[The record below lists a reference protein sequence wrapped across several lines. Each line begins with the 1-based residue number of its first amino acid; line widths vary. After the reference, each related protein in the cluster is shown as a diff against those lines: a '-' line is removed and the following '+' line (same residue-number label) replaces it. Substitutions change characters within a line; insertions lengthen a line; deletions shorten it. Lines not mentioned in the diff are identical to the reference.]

1 MARHLARRGGVWW
14 ARLGVPKKLRDALG
28 RREFIQSC
36 RTPDLQVA
44 KLVAAVLIAEWRR
57 SLMRLECHTMNSNVS
72 KLLASAPE
80 LSIGSTVN
88 LVEAEKFGVDRA
100 QLLRIVSDGK
110 VPLYFRVSGL
120 DGYIVNAEELD
131 EDPVTGGRDIP
142 LAKCMPKGALESRQ
156 SGLLQLTD
164 SSSIANVILVDA
176 SQTVELVAFVVSS
189 KTEQWF
195 IPNVTVRASVEAL
208 EVSTKAIELIR
219 GHMAARI
226 PEVERQRL
234 TALPQ
239 IELVNKQAQGRKA
252 DVLFSKAV
260 EVYCSD
266 PTGLPNVLESA
277 AEQRQRRKLMLHFAE
292 YVGDLPLGEIS
303 SDLLRGFR
311 DGPLRTFPAN
321 ANHLP
326 KHLVR
331 ETMKGTI
338 QAIKDS
344 GEEWPLLSQASQ
356 AERMTHLSGLFGW
369 LHKKEWIAHNPA
381 ASLKGESGLSKAER
395 RNASHKARSLSHDD
409 DDEEGRQPF
418 TPEEIVS
425 IFAQSQYQTGD
436 GRHITKGNQ
445 TWAPFEYWLPLLGL
459 FAGCR
464 IGEVSQLHLTDVR
477 EIDGVWALDINDFT
491 KDKRVKTKETSIRR
505 IPLHPQL
512 IQLGFLDYCDSLR
525 SAGFQRVFPE
535 LTYSASDARYGKEP
549 IRKMSAMLESLGMP
563 RNGEKV
569 FHCLRHN
576 ANNALMRVP
585 MSDLPYADVNLRQ
598 YIRYKLMGHALPEG
612 DVNQAHYT
620 KTTMAEM
627 MSLVS
632 GVDHELPEITK
643 FNVSSGINAVRAA
656 LSRKK
661 DHRRGKEDMGPLEVK
676 S

>member
-14 ARLGVPKKLRDALG
+14 ARLGVPKRLRDAIG

-36 RTPDLQVA
+36 RTSDLQVA

-88 LVEAEKFGVDRA
+88 LGEAEKFGVDRN
-100 QLLRIVSDGK
+100 QLLRIVSGGK

-120 DGYIVNAEELD
+120 YGYIVNAEELD

-142 LAKCMPKGALESRQ
+142 SSKRMPNGALESRQ

-164 SSSIANVILVDA
+164 SSAIANVILVDDPL
-176 SQTVELVAFVVSS
+176 TVELVAFVAAD
-189 KTEQWF
+189 KPEKWF
-195 IPNVTVRASVEAL
+195 VPNVTVLAPVNSL
-208 EVSTKAIELIR
+208 EVSSKAVELIR
-219 GHMAARI
+219 SHMASRI
-226 PEVERQRL
+226 PDAERQRL
-234 TALPQ
+234 TVLPQ
-239 IELVNKQAQGRKA
+239 TELVNRLTQGKKA

-266 PTGLPNVLESA
+266 PTGLPNVLEST
-277 AEQRQRRKLMLHFAE
+277 AEQRQRKKLMLHFAE

-303 SDLLRGFR
+303 SDLLRQFR
-311 DGPLRTFPAN
+311 DGPLRTFPAK

-326 KHLVR
+326 KHLVC
-331 ETMKGTI
+331 ETMKETI

-356 AERMTHLSGLFGW
+356 AERMTHLSSLFGW
-369 LHKKEWIAHNPA
+369 LHKKEWLAHNPA

-395 RNASHKARSLSHDD
+395 RSASHKNRSTSHD

-436 GRHITKGNQ
+436 GRHITKRNQ

-477 EIDGVWALDINDFT
+477 EIDGVWTLDINDFT

-505 IPLHPQL
+505 IPLHPKL
-512 IQLGFLDYCDSLR
+512 IELGFLDYCDSLR
-525 SAGFQRVFPE
+525 QAGFQRVFPE
-535 LTYSASDARYGKEP
+535 LTYSRSDARYGKEP

-598 YIRYKLMGHALPEG
+598 YIRYKLMGHALPDG

-643 FNVSSGINAVRAA
+643 FNVSSGIDAVRAA

-661 DHRRGKEDMGPLEVK
+661 EHRRGKEDMGPLAVE

>member
-14 ARLGVPKKLRDALG
+14 ARLGVPKRLRDAIG

-72 KLLASAPE
+72 KLLAPAPE
-80 LSIGSTVN
+80 LSIGSTVT
-88 LVEAEKFGVDRA
+88 LVEAEKYGVDRA
-100 QLLRIVSDGK
+100 QLLRVVSGGK
-110 VPLYFRVSGL
+110 VPLYYRASGVSGHVV
-120 DGYIVNAEELD
+120 DIDDLD

-142 LAKCMPKGALESRQ
+142 LANNMPRGALESIQ
-156 SGLLQLTD
+156 SGILQLTD
-164 SSSIANVILVDA
+164 FCAVANSILVDA
-176 SQTVELVAFVVSS
+176 SSTVELVAFVVS
-189 KTEQWF
+189 KKPERWF
-195 IPNVTVRASVEAL
+195 IPNVTVLAAVEAL
-208 EVSTKAIELIR
+208 EVSSKAIELVR
-219 GHMAARI
+219 SHMAAHI

-239 IELVNKQAQGRKA
+239 IKLVSRQTQGKKA
-252 DVLFSKAV
+252 DVLFSDAV

-266 PTGLPNVLESA
+266 PTGLPNVLEST
-277 AEQRQRRKLMLHFAE
+277 AEQRQRKKLMLHLAE
-292 YVGDLPLGEIS
+292 YVGDLPIGEIT
-303 SDLLRGFR
+303 SDLLRQFR
-311 DGPLRTFPAN
+311 DGPLRTFPAK

-326 KHLVR
+326 KSLVR
-331 ETMKGTI
+331 ETMKETI

-344 GEEWPLLSQASQ
+344 GEERPVLSQASQ
-356 AERMTHLSGLFGW
+356 AERMTYLSSLFGW

-395 RNASHKARSLSHDD
+395 RNASHKTRSTSQDD
-409 DDEEGRQPF
+409 DDEDGRQPF
-418 TPEEIVS
+418 TPEELAS
-425 IFAQSQYQTGD
+425 IFAQPQYQTGD

-445 TWAPFEYWLPLLGL
+445 SWAPFEYWLPLLGV

-477 EIDGVWALDINDFT
+477 EIDGVWALDINDHT

-505 IPLHPQL
+505 IPLHPKL
-512 IQLGFLDYCDSLR
+512 KELGFLEFCDALR
-525 SAGFQRVFPE
+525 DAGFQRVFPE
-535 LTYSASDARYGKEP
+535 LTYSTSDARYGKEP

-620 KTTMAEM
+620 KTTMTEM
-627 MSLVS
+627 LSLVS
-632 GVDHELPEITK
+632 GVDHSLPEITK
-643 FNVSSGINAVRAA
+643 FNISAGLDAVRAA

-661 DHRRGKEDMGPLEVK
+661 DHRRGKEDMGPL
-676 S
+676 